1 MNKEQ
6 INIVKHD
13 LEHILELVEQIQSDQ
28 DSAVLLETIKSMQ
41 AICKRDLRILG
52 ATK

>member
-13 LEHILELVEQIQSDQ
+13 LEHILELAEQIHPGYT
-28 DSAVLLETIKSMQ
+28 E
-41 AICKRDLRILG
+41 
-52 ATK
+52 

>member
-28 DSAVLLETIKSMQ
+28 DSAVLLELVKRMQ
-41 AICKRDLRILG
+41 VVCERDLRILG